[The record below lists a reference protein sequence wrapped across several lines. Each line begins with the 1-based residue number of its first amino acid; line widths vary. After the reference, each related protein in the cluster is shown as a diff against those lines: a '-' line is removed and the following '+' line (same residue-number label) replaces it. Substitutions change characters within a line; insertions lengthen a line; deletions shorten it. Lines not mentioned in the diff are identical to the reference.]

1 MTIRKNF
8 TKLHTLY
15 QTLQSASETYP
26 FISYRVFIDFCK
38 AVSIIEVADRHN
50 KDKEAKLAAMPRS
63 TSTAP
68 VGTTVSGGA
77 AAVAAIKPYN
87 ASFNEG

>member
-50 KDKEAKLAAMPRS
+50 KDKAKLAAMPRS
-63 TSTAP
+63 
-68 VGTTVSGGA
+68 